1 MALAVAALAGIAGM
15 MASCE
20 DAAKRPVQARVPA
33 TKPGPQTADA
43 HAAGSSALPSSPAI
57 PSLPLT
63 AASHPLLLL
72 KPQISSGK
80 DGLIAKVEE
89 KFASG
94 QQNYKAGHLE
104 AARKDFDEAV
114 DLILESGY
122 DPNSD
127 PRLNELFHRVVDTVY
142 TYELHAF
149 RAGDGFQEA
158 PAVPAP
164 IDEVAEM
171 TFPVDP
177 RLKDRAEQ
185 AAKNISHDLP
195 LTVNDEVLSF
205 LNFFQTPRG
214 RAIVAAG
221 LQRQGRYHEMISRV
235 LREEGVPQDL
245 IYLAQAESAFQ
256 PLALSRAG
264 ARGMWQFVS
273 YRGQQ
278 YGLRHTWWID
288 ERQDPEKATRAAAQH
303 LRDLYGLF
311 GDWYLAM
318 AAYNCGP
325 GNVQKGIER
334 TGYADFWELYKRN
347 VLPKETKN
355 YVPIIVA
362 LTLIAKDAA
371 HYGIQVDPETPVATD
386 VVKPGRA
393 IDLRLVAETI
403 DVDVDT
409 LRTLNPPLLRLATP
423 DDPSFELHLP
433 VGTAE
438 KFSAEI
444 ADIPADKW
452 VSWRRHRV
460 EAGETLT
467 SVGKKY
473 HVTPVAIADANNLEH
488 RAALAPGEKLIIPA
502 APPQSETKRRLVS
515 YRVRKGDTLLGIA
528 DRFSVE
534 AEDVRTWNRLKTN
547 HVGRGMVLRIYTL
560 GGAPEARPA
569 RSRTS
574 GKTTAKSTSKKKTH
588 AATSVAQTSAGS
600 PNKN

>member
-1 MALAVAALAGIAGM
+1 MRRSLSIASAVVALAGIAALGG
-15 MASCE
+15 CE
-20 DAAKRPVQARVPA
+20 DAAKHPAQAHIPV
-33 TKPGPQTADA
+33 TTPGPQGAAATLAPQTAPQLPKLPA
-43 HAAGSSALPSSPAI
+43 FPLSAKSRPLVLLPPHVSTSKED
-57 PSLPLT
+57 LM
-63 AASHPLLLL
+63 
-72 KPQISSGK
+72 
-80 DGLIAKVEE
+80 AKVEQ
-89 KFASG
+89 KFAAG
-94 QQNYKAGHLE
+94 QQDYKAGHLE
-104 AARKDFDEAV
+104 AARKEFDEAV
-114 DLILESGY
+114 DLMLESGY
-122 DPNSD
+122 DTSGD
-127 PRLNELFHRVVDTVY
+127 PKLNELFHRVVDTVY
-142 TYELHAF
+142 TYELQAF

-214 RAIVAAG
+214 RAIVETG
-221 LQRQGRYHEMISRV
+221 LRRRGQYHEMISRV
-235 LREEGVPQDL
+235 LKEEGVPQDL

-264 ARGMWQFVS
+264 ARGMWQFVA

-311 GDWYLAM
+311 GDWYLAI

-355 YVPIIVA
+355 YVPIILA

-371 HYGIQVDPETPVATD
+371 HYGIQVDPEVPVPTD

-403 DVDVDT
+403 DVDVET
-409 LRTLNPPLLRLATP
+409 LRALNPPLLRLATP

-433 VGTAE
+433 VGSAE

-467 SVGKKY
+467 SIGKKY
-473 HVTPVAIADANNLEH
+473 HVTPVAIADANSLDH
-488 RAALAPGEKLIIPA
+488 RAALDPGEKLIIPA
-502 APPQSETKRRLVS
+502 APAQSESKRRLVS

-534 AEDVRTWNRLKTN
+534 SEDVRTWNRLKTN

-560 GGAPEARPA
+560 GGAPEAKPA
-569 RSRTS
+569 SSRTAVKKKAKAGTHVAQS
-574 GKTTAKSTSKKKTH
+574 TTTA
-588 AATSVAQTSAGS
+588 AQD
-600 PNKN
+600 KN